1 MALGLLFMRKLCVKY
16 LFIFLFLGYNTVYAQ
31 LEKNVQ
37 LEVLGRPSWQMLIP
51 LEENGLILLVKTDLT
66 KVTVFRFNKDLEK
79 LWEKEVYLDV
89 EKAPKAYTLA
99 NNHISL
105 LFSETSGMYYQVF
118 KVDLSTGVI
127 DQDGFELREFFMEHD
142 YVFLGD
148 KVLMAGSNAKGAAF
162 FQHSFKQDE
171 GRLIK
176 SESILGQVAV
186 NLFEYLPD
194 NNTIESL
201 WSVKTKGYANESKKK
216 GEFIKDAFIVHAI
229 LDTAG
234 VIISKTEIKQSGGK
248 FPLDAKLLR
257 LSGGSKVI
265 VGSYKSNLGD
275 KGIYV
280 YPLNTNAKM
289 KTYSFSSLLS
299 GRNSLSV
306 EDLQQI
312 IGNYS
317 FLANQPLEGDHTII
331 FGGVF
336 VKPQFQT
343 VTQQDRGNLYNSG
356 YGRSRYNGFSNLGNQ
371 RRNSTSREIFRGYHY
386 PTGFVMELSID
397 GELLM
402 VNRIDI
408 NNLTSEVQ
416 QALAYNQKGAV
427 SYCLKGDLA
436 ANNFNIGTK
445 PLLYKLSEENKDP
458 LLVRNLAFIPA
469 YNEVKF
475 WYSNYF
481 IAEGSKTKIEAVSVN
496 DNISEDGNTKRK
508 GLFGRKKKKTPAS
521 YSQIR
526 KTIYLTKIAS
536 GG

>member
-1 MALGLLFMRKLCVKY
+1 MSKSFFKY
-16 LFIFLFLGYNTVYAQ
+16 LVFCLYFGLNTVSAQ
-31 LEKNVQ
+31 LEKNIQ
-37 LEVLGRPSWQMLIP
+37 IEVLGRPSWQMLIP

-66 KVTVFRFNKDLEK
+66 KATVFRFNKDLEK
-79 LWEKEVYLDV
+79 LWERKVYLDA

-99 NNHISL
+99 DNHISL
-105 LFSETSGMYYQVF
+105 MFSETSGMYYQVF
-118 KVDLSTGVI
+118 KFDLATGAI
-127 DQDGFELREFFMEHD
+127 DQDGFELREFFVDQD

-162 FQHSFKQDE
+162 FQHSFEQDE
-171 GRLIK
+171 GRLIEN
-176 SESILGQVAV
+176 ESIAGQVVV
-186 NLFEYLPD
+186 NLFEYLPSS
-194 NNTIESL
+194 NTIESL

-216 GEFIKDAFIVHAI
+216 GEFIKDAFIVHAV
-229 LDTAG
+229 LDTTGA
-234 VIISKTEIKQSGGK
+234 IISKIEIKQSGGK
-248 FPLDAKLLR
+248 FPLDAKLVR
-257 LSGGSKVI
+257 LSGGGKVI
-265 VGSYKSNLGD
+265 MGSYKSNVGD

-280 YPLNTNAKM
+280 YPLKDNAKM

-299 GRNSLSV
+299 GRNALSV
-306 EDLQQI
+306 KDLQEI
-312 IGNYS
+312 IGNYT
-317 FLANQPLEGDHTII
+317 FLANQPLEGDKSII

-343 VTQQDRGNLYNSG
+343 VTEQDRSNLYNSG
-356 YGRSRYNGFSNLGNQ
+356 YGRSRYNRYSSYGNQ
-371 RRNSTSREIFRGYHY
+371 RRNSTSRQVFRGYHY
-386 PTGFVMELSID
+386 PTGFVMELSPD
-397 GELLM
+397 GELIL

-469 YNEVKF
+469 YDEVKF
-475 WYSNYF
+475 WYGNYF
-481 IAEGSKTKIEAVSVN
+481 IAEGSKTKLEAISIN
-496 DNISEDGNTKRK
+496 DNVSEGGKTERR
-508 GLFGRKKKKTPAS
+508 GIFGRKKKKTPAS
-521 YSQIR
+521 FSQIR